1 MKKITLLI
9 LLISTGIFAQRSSIT
24 GVISDNIGIV
34 ANAHVIN
41 TTSME
46 GTFSNKKGYFLIDA
60 KVGDIL
66 QITSIQH
73 YKKNIK
79 VSSIS
84 MQRKQINILLDI
96 QEQVLE
102 EIEVKKTE
110 LLQSLTSDVK
120 KTPAN
125 ESEEK
130 SKTATKFKGTQASDN
145 PLLAQ
150 TKEKSIAERN
160 TDPTLAFEGLTLV
173 QFSLFTSKEEKLLE
187 QKIKRQ
193 VFRDHLPDRIIKI
206 VGKQNFVETM
216 KIPEEQVLNFVN
228 YSIDNEIENNVQR
241 EEHLKVIQNLKEK
254 SVNYLKEMKGY

>member
-9 LLISTGIFAQRSSIT
+9 LLISTNLFAQRTSIT
-24 GVISDNIGIV
+24 GVISDKIGIV
-34 ANAHVIN
+34 PNAHVIN
-41 TTSME
+41 VTSNE
-46 GTFSNKKGYFLIDA
+46 GTFSNQKGYFLIDA

-84 MQRKQINILLDI
+84 MQRKQINILLEI

-130 SKTATKFKGTQASDN
+130 SKKATKFDGTQASNN
-145 PLLAQ
+145 PLLAK
-150 TKEKSIAERN
+150 TKEKNISERN

-193 VFRDHLPDRIIKI
+193 VFRDHLPERILQI
-206 VGKQNFVETM
+206 VGKKNLVETM
-216 KIPEEQVLNFVN
+216 NIPEEKLLAFVN
-228 YSIDNEIENNVQR
+228 YSIDEEIENNVQR
-241 EEHLKVIQNLKEK
+241 EEHLKVIQNLKQK
-254 SVNYLKEMKGY
+254 SVNYLKEMKR